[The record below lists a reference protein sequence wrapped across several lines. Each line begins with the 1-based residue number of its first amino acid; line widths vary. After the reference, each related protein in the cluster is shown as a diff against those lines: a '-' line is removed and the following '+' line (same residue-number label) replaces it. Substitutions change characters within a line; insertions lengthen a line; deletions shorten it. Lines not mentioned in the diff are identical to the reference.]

1 MNATPQTRH
10 SRWSCDGRDVVS
22 TIRREGSED
31 AARKHLASW
40 LRQAAEQVERGT
52 MPDVYGCKL
61 PEYGYTGSLG
71 MGEFS
76 VTFMWPWG

>member
-1 MNATPQTRH
+1 MRTLRTDTSNIQAN
-10 SRWSCDGRDVVS
+10 WFALID
-22 TIRREGSED
+22 REGSEQ
-31 AARKHLASW
+31 AARRYLATW

-52 MPDVYGCKL
+52 LPDVYGCKL

-76 VTFMWPWG
+76 VTFMWPVGG